1 VLSAIIWLYQVQ
13 HKIAEGDRLIDY
25 STSLRPTRNRLLT
38 AMGISACAVAL
49 LLALLGSFVDF
60 VVRVSKPGIEH
71 GEPLTIHIRKG
82 TGEEKPSSTT
92 GNRAVRSLPQEQ
104 VVSDEFAEIQQE
116 LAPDDSPEPPAD
128 SPPVKDWLAIA
139 DEAANASVD
148 EYYRQEEIRASMWR
162 RTHSMMFQ
170 LANDIV
176 VKDEE
181 PILSDVRFKRRSRVV
196 GLGINVG
203 SCFIGIPIVGVPVE
217 ERSIGIP
224 IFVCSQNSG

>member
-1 VLSAIIWLYQVQ
+1 
-13 HKIAEGDRLIDY
+13 
-25 STSLRPTRNRLLT
+25 
-38 AMGISACAVAL
+38 MGISACSIAL
-49 LLALLGSFVDF
+49 LLALLGSFVDL
-60 VVRVSKPGIEH
+60 VVRVSKPSIEH

-104 VVSDEFAEIQQE
+104 VVSDEFAELQQE
-116 LAPDDSPEPPAD
+116 LAPEDFPEPPAH
-128 SPPVKDWLAIA
+128 SRPVKDWRAIA

-148 EYYRQEEIRASMWR
+148 EYYRQEEIRVSMWR
-162 RTHSMMFQ
+162 RTHSVMFQ
-170 LANDIV
+170 PANDII
-176 VKDEE
+176 VKDKE
-181 PILSDVRFKRRSRVV
+181 PVLSEVRFKRRSRVV

-224 IFVCSQNSG
+224 IFVCSQDSG